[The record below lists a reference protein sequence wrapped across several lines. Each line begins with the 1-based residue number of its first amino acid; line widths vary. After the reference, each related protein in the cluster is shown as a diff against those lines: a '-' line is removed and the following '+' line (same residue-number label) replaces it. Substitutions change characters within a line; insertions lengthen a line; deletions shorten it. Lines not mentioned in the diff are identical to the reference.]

1 MNTNTNEIAL
11 PEQRVPVKALTYS
24 DQAVFA
30 HCAGFSCLAYRDRDG
45 VWRSVFGNRRLPEI
59 LEFEK

>member
-1 MNTNTNEIAL
+1 MNTQETAAKGKTEPTEVL
-11 PEQRVPVKALTYS
+11 KYS
-24 DQAVFA
+24 GQATIV

-59 LEFEK
+59 LESEN